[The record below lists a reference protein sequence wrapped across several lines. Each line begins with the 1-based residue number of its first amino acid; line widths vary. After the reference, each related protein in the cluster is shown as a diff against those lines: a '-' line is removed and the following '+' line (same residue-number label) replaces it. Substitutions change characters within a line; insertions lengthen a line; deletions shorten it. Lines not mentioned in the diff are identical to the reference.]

1 MKLLEGKVA
10 LITGAGR
17 GLGREEALLMAEHGC
32 NLVINDLGVDR
43 DAQEGDTKIADQVV
57 EEIKRMG
64 GKAIANYDSVS
75 DFNKAKAMIDQA
87 IGEFGKLDIIVNNA
101 GVLRDGM
108 IFKMSEADWDLVIDV
123 HLKGT
128 FNLCRHA
135 SVYFRE
141 LGKAGKLE
149 SKGRIINTSSN
160 SGLGGNIGQSNYGAA
175 KAGIAAFSLIIA
187 QELKKYC
194 TVNTVVPSAATRMTL
209 GGAPQLAMLFQSK
222 NKSGVDIFNPKY
234 FTPLIVYLASDQAEK
249 ISGETF
255 YLCGDECEIYHG
267 WTVANSIH
275 NNGQPFTVE
284 LLSSRFKELI
294 EGVKTKFP
302 FDKIYGKMLKR

>member
-1 MKLLEGKVA
+1 
-10 LITGAGR
+10 
-17 GLGREEALLMAEHGC
+17 
-32 NLVINDLGVDR
+32 
-43 DAQEGDTKIADQVV
+43 
-57 EEIKRMG
+57 
-64 GKAIANYDSVS
+64 
-75 DFNKAKAMIDQA
+75 
-87 IGEFGKLDIIVNNA
+87 
-101 GVLRDGM
+101 
-108 IFKMSEADWDLVIDV
+108 
-123 HLKGT
+123 
-128 FNLCRHA
+128 
-135 SVYFRE
+135 
-141 LGKAGKLE
+141 
-149 SKGRIINTSSN
+149 
-160 SGLGGNIGQSNYGAA
+160 
-175 KAGIAAFSLIIA
+175 
-187 QELKKYC
+187 
-194 TVNTVVPSAATRMTL
+194 MTL

-249 ISGETF
+249 ITGETF